1 VNFLSKEILITK
13 TRQHGNISKNTYVS
27 PRSKIHGE
35 FDKLGVFTLA
45 V

>member
-1 VNFLSKEILITK
+1 VNFLNKEILITK

-35 FDKLGVFTLA
+35 FDKFGVFTLA